1 MNKLKFK
8 KIVFAVL
15 LLNVVFF
22 TFAFEKGPVL
32 GLNANF
38 SGSVTLPSIPL
49 EDLHKLNPL
58 ATNMA
63 GFISPMLSGGQ
74 VTVGYIFDSQD
85 WFPSLTDNSVLS
97 GFGLYGYLGV
107 GQGNTSQKI
116 TAQVSPG
123 GGSFDIFMIVNFLP
137 TINFGAEFE
146 VLLFENRFSVGLGL
160 GTRAIVDMSP
170 SYLVYS
176 TKPDVVGTEVGEI
189 IINPDMMLKMNA
201 FAFTTKLD
209 LAYHVPILPT
219 TELVLGVY
227 TQFNAYKPKY
237 LTVPPSLLEMAT
249 AGMTTE
255 QKDQFYKDITSP
267 FPNYWLNSLDFGLT
281 IGLMFVL

>member
-1 MNKLKFK
+1 MNKLKLK
-8 KIVFAVL
+8 KVFLAVL
-15 LLNVVFF
+15 LINVVFF
-22 TFAFEKGPVL
+22 AHAFEKGPVL
-32 GLNANF
+32 GVNANF

-58 ATNMA
+58 ATNMG
-63 GFISPMLSGGQ
+63 GFISPMLLGSQ
-74 VTVGYIFDSQD
+74 VNVGYIFDAQD
-85 WFPSLTDNSVLS
+85 WFPSLSDDSVLS
-97 GFGLYGYLGV
+97 GFGIHGYLGF

-116 TAQVSPG
+116 TAQVAPG
-123 GGSFDIFMIVNFLP
+123 GDSFDIFMIVNFLP

-146 VLLFENRFSVGLGL
+146 VLMFENRFSVGLGL
-160 GTRAIVDMSP
+160 GSRAIVDMSP

-201 FAFTTKLD
+201 FALTAKLD

-219 TELVLGVY
+219 TELVLGVFG
-227 TQFNAYKPKY
+227 QFNAYKPKY

-249 AGMTTE
+249 TGMTDAEKE
-255 QKDQFYKDITSP
+255 QFNKDINSP

-281 IGLMFVL
+281 VGLMFAL